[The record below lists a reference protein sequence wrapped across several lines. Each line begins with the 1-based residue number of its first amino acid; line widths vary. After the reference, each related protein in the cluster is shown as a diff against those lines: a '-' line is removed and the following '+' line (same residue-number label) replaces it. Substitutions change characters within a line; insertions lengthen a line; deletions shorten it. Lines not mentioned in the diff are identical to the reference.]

1 MEHFF
6 ENIQY
11 ILSQVQWVDLLD
23 IVFVWIIVFKILIL
37 IKRTGTLQMLSGLG
51 ILALAFLTSLW
62 LDLATF
68 NWLLEK
74 FFSNLFVI
82 VVILFQAE
90 IRRALAQIGSNP
102 FFNDTSSVQETAV
115 IEEMI
120 KAASQLAE
128 RGYGALIV
136 LEKELLVDYFIE
148 TGTDIDAKIS
158 AELIVSIFHP
168 EAPAHDGALLIR
180 SGRVVSAGNFLPLSK
195 KSALDRNLGTRHRA
209 AIGLTEETDAL
220 VIVVSEEL
228 RSVGLVQ
235 GGRLISAVDNA
246 YLRQSIY
253 DHYGLKY
260 KPTQTYEVSTSH

>member
-1 MEHFF
+1 MENLI

-11 ILSQVQWVDLLD
+11 VLTQIQWSDLLD
-23 IVFVWIIVFKILIL
+23 ILFVWIIVFKVLVL

-62 LDLATF
+62 LDLSTF

-102 FFNDTSSVQETAV
+102 FINDSTSIQGTHL
-115 IEEMI
+115 IEEI
-120 KAASQLAE
+120 VKSASQLSE
-128 RGYGALIV
+128 RGHGALIV

-148 TGTDIDAKIS
+148 VGTEIDARIS
-158 AELIVSIFHP
+158 SELIVSIFHP
-168 EAPAHDGALLIR
+168 SAPAHDGAMLIR
-180 SGRVVSAGNFLPLSK
+180 NGRIISAGNFLPLSK
-195 KSALDRNLGTRHRA
+195 NSALDRNLGTRHRA

-220 VIVVSEEL
+220 VIVVSEEQ
-228 RSVGLVQ
+228 RSVGIVL
-235 GGRLISAVDNA
+235 GGRLTSSIDNST
-246 YLRQSIY
+246 LRQSIY

-260 KPTQTYEVSTSH
+260 KPAQTYEITASH